1 MRDGGVRTFMPF
13 FLHLFHNFSLVN
25 FNFGR
30 VYYICFLFCNYSAAN
45 CLVLHCSISV
55 SDLFIRSVMMLQFL
69 VCFLNFAIL
78 FFFMLYVWSLLINSC
93 CFLYHKVPV
102 ENFIR
107 FSFRMD
113 ALSVLSAS
121 HILCSFSLPP
131 YLFPYKW
138 KHIRLLRISSTHFF
152 FFWLLEVE

>member
-25 FNFGR
+25 FNFGG

-78 FFFMLYVWSLLINSC
+78 FFFMLYV
-93 CFLYHKVPV
+93 
-102 ENFIR
+102 
-107 FSFRMD
+107 
-113 ALSVLSAS
+113 
-121 HILCSFSLPP
+121 
-131 YLFPYKW
+131 
-138 KHIRLLRISSTHFF
+138 
-152 FFWLLEVE
+152 